1 MDTPLIYVNNFLRE
15 SRESCWKHSVVASCT
30 GAVMGVGL
38 GTFLG
43 TFEGAHGEIVG
54 NTMREQLANGFK
66 KSFHAGYVRS
76 VYFSKQFIVIGGIFS
91 GIECNLERYRARSD
105 VYNTVAAGAI
115 TGGALSAWAAKA
127 MPQTL
132 LKHTA
137 KGSASFAVF
146 TLVIELF
153 LNRYQLY

>member
-1 MDTPLIYVNNFLRE
+1 
-15 SRESCWKHSVVASCT
+15 
-30 GAVMGVGL
+30 MGVGL

-54 NTMREQLANGFK
+54 DTMRQQLTNGFK
-66 KSFHAGYVRS
+66 KSIHAGYVRS
-76 VYFSKQFIVIGGIFS
+76 VYFSKQFMLIGGMFA
-91 GIECNLERYRARSD
+91 GIECNLERTRAKTD

-127 MPQTL
+127 MSPSVL
-132 LKHTA
+132 MKHTV
-137 KGSASFAVF
+137 KGSASFAAF

-153 LNRYQLY
+153 LNRYELY